1 LGFILSDI
9 ETDFRER
16 AMNVHP
22 DTLAEVRTLCPM
34 KLFGLNNATYGQGDA
49 VDNDALLTEALN
61 HVPSAM
67 KF

>member
-1 LGFILSDI
+1 
-9 ETDFRER
+9 
-16 AMNVHP
+16 MNVHP